1 MAQAITNYTAFFTG
15 AKEAVKKLEELKQKE
30 RELED
35 KEKKLE
41 RSLKTEQK
49 MAADAVAAT
58 VKQREEE
65 ITGSYDAEI
74 DKARERLKKVRQKRE
89 KAKSQGIKE
98 RIEEDTSSLVRE
110 NKEIKG
116 QMKTLFQANHVPG
129 YCRSGFYYALYFT
142 RGLREAGVL
151 MLMLLV
157 CFLAVPCGVYFLIPN
172 RNSFYLFGIYL
183 AAILLFGGIYV
194 MIGNRTK
201 MRHMEV
207 LKEGRVLRNRIR
219 ENERKIR
226 AIARTIRK
234 DKNES
239 SYNLEKFDDE
249 IAQLDQDI
257 SQIVRK
263 KNEALNTFET
273 VTKSIISDE
282 IFGNRKKELDRLA
295 EELENAGNELKLV
308 QGQIKEQC
316 LTAADEYGIY
326 VGKDFLTVERLEALE
341 KLIAGGNAANICE
354 AITVYKS
361 RTYQRAEGM
370 GVTGAIEGPAQDAPM
385 ERGPGGEI

>member
-15 AKEAVKKLEELKQKE
+15 AKEAVKKLEELKQEE

-151 MLMLLV
+151 MLTLLV

-201 MRHMEV
+201 MRYMEV

-249 IAQLDQDI
+249 IAHLDQDI

-295 EELENAGNELKLV
+295 EELESTGSELKLV
-308 QGQIKEQC
+308 QGQIKEQS

-341 KLIAGGNAANICE
+341 KLIAGGSAANISE

-370 GVTGAIEGPAQDAPM
+370 GAIEDPVQDNPM
-385 ERGPGGEI
+385 EQGPGGEN

>member
-49 MAADAVAAT
+49 LAADAVAAT

-151 MLMLLV
+151 MLTLLV
-157 CFLAVPCGVYFLIPN
+157 CFLAIPCGVYFLIPN
-172 RNSFYLFGIYL
+172 RNSLYLFGIYL

-207 LKEGRVLRNRIR
+207 LKEGRALRNRIR
-219 ENERKIR
+219 DNERKIR

-295 EELENAGNELKLV
+295 EELESTGSELKLV
-308 QGQIKEQC
+308 QGQIKEQS

-341 KLIAGGNAANICE
+341 KLIAGGSAANISE

-370 GVTGAIEGPAQDAPM
+370 GAIEGLVQDNPM
-385 ERGPGGEI
+385 EQGPGGEI

>member
-1 MAQAITNYTAFFTG
+1 
-15 AKEAVKKLEELKQKE
+15 
-30 RELED
+30 
-35 KEKKLE
+35 
-41 RSLKTEQK
+41 

-201 MRHMEV
+201 MHHMEV

-249 IAQLDQDI
+249 IAHLDQDI

-295 EELENAGNELKLV
+295 EELESTGSELKLV
-308 QGQIKEQC
+308 QGQIKEQS

-341 KLIAGGNAANICE
+341 KLIAGGSAANISE

-370 GVTGAIEGPAQDAPM
+370 GAIEGPAQDNPM
-385 ERGPGGEI
+385 EQGPGGEI

>member
-30 RELED
+30 RELEE

-249 IAQLDQDI
+249 IAHLDQDI

-295 EELENAGNELKLV
+295 EELESTGSELKLV
-308 QGQIKEQC
+308 QGQIKEQS

-341 KLIAGGNAANICE
+341 KLIAGGSAANISE

-370 GVTGAIEGPAQDAPM
+370 GAIEGPVQDNPM
-385 ERGPGGEI
+385 EQGPGGEN

>member
-15 AKEAVKKLEELKQKE
+15 AKEAVKKLEELRQKE

-249 IAQLDQDI
+249 IAHLDQDI

-295 EELENAGNELKLV
+295 EELESTGSELKLV
-308 QGQIKEQC
+308 QGQIKEQS

-341 KLIAGGNAANICE
+341 KLIAGGNAANISE
-354 AITVYKS
+354 AITVYKC

-370 GVTGAIEGPAQDAPM
+370 GGTGAIEGPAQDAPM

>member
-151 MLMLLV
+151 MLTLLV

-194 MIGNRTK
+194 VIGNRTK

-249 IAQLDQDI
+249 IAHLDQDI

-295 EELENAGNELKLV
+295 EELESTGSELKMV
-308 QGQIKEQC
+308 QGQIKEQS

-341 KLIAGGNAANICE
+341 KLIAGGSAANISE

-370 GVTGAIEGPAQDAPM
+370 GAIEGPVQDNPM
-385 ERGPGGEI
+385 EQGPGGEN